1 MLKNLDIYNKE
12 FITKIGKN
20 SYIEALSK
28 VFLSQNKQIEFYETF
43 NHFKEQGIIA
53 NDTFEE
59 KTWLLIRKD
68 KRITTISFDMNSF
81 TIHSASLR
89 FYALLELKQENS
101 FQSIQGKI
109 SFIKQ
114 AILAT
119 DGFQGKDPYSKL
131 ESFLNDKSKAT
142 VFKFATSLAK
152 YLIFIGYDE
161 QDNLIILCKQFA
173 YGYKNSVRSL
183 PNFKDVLTFDWII
196 HDFQEKWTDLEKE
209 VYFPII
215 LWWNITLIIPMRVKE
230 FVLLSRECAQKHNEK
245 YTLTIPRTKKHMRK
259 KHDIAITDKLTINK
273 QLYDLIQDYICIT
286 NENSNNEYLLSYYH
300 YCKSHLHKKI
310 HGNAAF
316 KIKKNNTT
324 FEEGQLYTL
333 LKNFYKEIVTKKY
346 GLSLQYIKP
355 LDTRHFAFCNMMFQG
370 FNMLTIARIGGHSS
384 LDSQMHYFNHLEYFS
399 QSSIQYLSDQ
409 YKKMPYVSLHEEGI
423 TNDSNIKKLFSKSV
437 LNQLPKAELEKLP
450 RMEYG
455 YCLHTPYDCPVGD
468 CRYCEHFFISK
479 NEFNLELYKWLSD
492 ESEILWRR
500 FKEQL
505 LLFQSITQ
513 NMNYNF
519 ITLEYDEHSQAE
531 LNYIS
536 RNLKKLQEQKAR
548 VDAQLDTVTDFLL
561 GGINDEK

>member
-12 FITKIGKN
+12 FISKIGKN
-20 SYIEALSK
+20 SYVEALSK
-28 VFLSQNKQIEFYETF
+28 VFFSQNKQIEFHETF
-43 NHFKEQGIIA
+43 NYFKEQGIIA

-59 KTWLLIRKD
+59 KTWLLIRKG
-68 KRITTISFDMNSF
+68 KRITTISFDIHSF
-81 TIHSASLR
+81 AIHSASLR

-101 FQSIQGKI
+101 FPSIQGKI

-119 DGFQGKDPYSKL
+119 EGFQGKDCYSKL
-131 ESFLNDKSKAT
+131 ESFLNTKNKAS

-152 YLIFIGYDE
+152 YLIFIGYEE
-161 QDNLIILCKQFA
+161 QDDLIILCKQFA
-173 YGYKNSVRSL
+173 YGHKNSVRSL
-183 PNFKDVLTFDWII
+183 ANFKDVLTFDWII

-230 FVLLSRECAQKHNEK
+230 FVLLSRKCAQKNNEK
-245 YTLTIPRTKKHMRK
+245 YILTIPRTKKHARK
-259 KHDIAITDKLTINK
+259 TNGIAIADKLTTNK
-273 QLYDLIQDYICIT
+273 QIYDLIQDYISIT
-286 NENSNNEYLLSYYH
+286 KENSNSEYLLSYYH
-300 YCKSHLHKKI
+300 YCKSDWHKKNN
-310 HGNAAF
+310 GTAF
-316 KIKKNNTT
+316 KIKKNQTI
-324 FEEGQLYTL
+324 FEEEQLYTL
-333 LKNFYKEIVTKKY
+333 LKNFYKEIVTQKY

-409 YKKMPYVSLHEEGI
+409 YKKMPHVSLHEEGI

-455 YCLHTPYDCPVGD
+455 YCLHTPKDCPVGD
-468 CRYCEHFFISK
+468 CRYCEHFFIPQ

-505 LLFQSITQ
+505 LLFQSITK

-519 ITLEYDEHSQAE
+519 ITLEYDELSQAE

-536 RNLKKLQEQKAR
+536 RNFKKLQEQKAR
-548 VDAQLDTVTDFLL
+548 VDAQLDTVTDFLF